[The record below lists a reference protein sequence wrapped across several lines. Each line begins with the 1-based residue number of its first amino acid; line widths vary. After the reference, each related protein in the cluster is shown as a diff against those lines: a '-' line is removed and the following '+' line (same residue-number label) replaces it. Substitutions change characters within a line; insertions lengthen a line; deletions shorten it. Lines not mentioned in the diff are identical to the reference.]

1 MKPSLQ
7 FSVPCLNIPGDG
19 SRPPTFEGIFY
30 ELPSPEFPFRL
41 DFFLANG
48 WCAGLGRFVQEV
60 RVLRPDGQSMAQTG
74 QQAFELT
81 SETQP
86 YMIVNQFQGFQF
98 QAPGV
103 YRIQVL
109 LDGEVRLDYP
119 LEIRQIDMPGSGE
132 RPEAREAAPA
142 PQAPAAPESPLL
154 GGVDGD
160 WALGEGNLR

>member
-48 WCAGLGRFVQEV
+48 WCAGLGSFIQEV
-60 RVLRPDGQSMAQTG
+60 RVLRPDGQTMAQTG
-74 QQAFELT
+74 QQGFQLA

-98 QAPGV
+98 DAPGV

-119 LEIRQIDMPGSGE
+119 LEIRKIDLPGSDD
-132 RPEAREAAPA
+132 RSEARAVAPA
-142 PQAPAAPESPLL
+142 PAAPAAPESPLL
-154 GGVDGD
+154 GGADEGFM
-160 WALGEGNLR
+160 AGGNLR